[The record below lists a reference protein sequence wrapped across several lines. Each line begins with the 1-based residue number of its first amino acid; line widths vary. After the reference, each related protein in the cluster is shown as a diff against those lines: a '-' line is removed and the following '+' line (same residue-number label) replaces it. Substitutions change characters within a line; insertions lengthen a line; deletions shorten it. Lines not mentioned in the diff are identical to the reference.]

1 MPPKKCFPR
10 LKNDRFRQISSKKT
24 NNVTDNEFY
33 LITKQKKLSMGRI
46 EKPFLIFL
54 MIVVSVIPPVTY
66 YVFNNVPTVSSK
78 EAKNLLLKDPGSI
91 LLIDVQDRQE
101 FDQVHV
107 HESVNIPYDRLL
119 QIGANDDHMAMMRGK
134 TVLVLSGSGVASAR
148 VTRELRKNHI
158 TAFNIK
164 GGLGTWIADKE
175 KTVTGITSLKTSS
188 GKEPFYTFRIAL
200 PHEQWLAVLTGYG
213 IKPLYTLLSFI
224 LVIILWKKNEIELKA
239 FKYAMV
245 FFFLGENFCAVNYLF
260 FHHESYLSEYLHS
273 LGMVLCFGFSAY
285 ALFEGIDKYVF
296 HYFDPQKKCAFL
308 GLCIQCIKYEKV
320 SCALKRAYIFM
331 SFSASVIAL
340 MPLFAELKMIS
351 YNTEIWDTFYN
362 YSHPVIYQVFEV
374 RYGPIIASA
383 AFASAALIL
392 LIKKTDPFPLAKI
405 LFACACGAMGFSF
418 FRFILF
424 QGFQDNLVWMEFWE
438 EITEFIFIAGVSFLL
453 WLFRH
458 SLLKG

>member
-1 MPPKKCFPR
+1 
-10 LKNDRFRQISSKKT
+10 
-24 NNVTDNEFY
+24 
-33 LITKQKKLSMGRI
+33 MGRI
-46 EKPFLIFL
+46 EKSVLIFL
-54 MIVVSVIPPVTY
+54 MIIGSVIPPVAY
-66 YVFNNVPTVSSK
+66 YIFSNVPTVSTR
-78 EAKNLLLKDPGSI
+78 EAKDLLLREPIST

-101 FDQVHV
+101 FDRVHV
-107 HESVNIPYDRLL
+107 HESVNIPYDKLL
-119 QIGANDDHMAMMRGK
+119 QLSVNDDHLAMMRGK
-134 TVLVLSGSGVASAR
+134 TVLVVCGSGVASAR

-158 TAFNIK
+158 KAFNIK
-164 GGLGTWIADKE
+164 GGIGSWIADKG

-188 GKEPFYTFRIAL
+188 GGQPFFPLRIAL
-200 PHEQWLAVLTGYG
+200 SHEQWLAVLTGYG

-224 LVIILWKKNEIELKA
+224 LVIILWKKDEIELKA
-239 FKYAMV
+239 FKYALI
-245 FFFLGENFCAVNYLF
+245 FFFLGENFCAANYLF
-260 FHHESYLSEYLHS
+260 FHHESYLFEYLHS

-320 SCALKRAYIFM
+320 SCALKRSYIFLC
-331 SFSASVIAL
+331 FSASAIAL

-374 RYGPIIASA
+374 RYCPIIASA

-392 LIKKTDPFPLAKI
+392 LMKKTGSFPLAKI
-405 LFACACGAMGFSF
+405 LFAGACGAMGFSF

-424 QGFQDNLVWMEFWE
+424 HGFQDNLVWMEFWE
-438 EITEFIFIAGVSFLL
+438 EITEFIFIAGVSLLL